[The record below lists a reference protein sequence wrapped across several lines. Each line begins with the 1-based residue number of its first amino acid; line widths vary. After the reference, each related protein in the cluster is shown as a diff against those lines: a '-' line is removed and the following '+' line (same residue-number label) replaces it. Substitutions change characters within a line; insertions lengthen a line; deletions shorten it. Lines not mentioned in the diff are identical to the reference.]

1 MTKIIESNNIDFGV
15 VEEFKSKKVTG
26 TISNTGTER
35 VTLSDLISSR
45 NEFVVNL
52 SKLRMEPKFP
62 ASSTIY
68 FVDDEFHVQYS
79 DGSYATTDQGF
90 GQAGTTDSDG
100 KLTVTSLPSKSVTMV
115 TPVLTADTEG
125 TISGTALYVTT
136 VNVYY
141 RLSTDTLWTLFD
153 SGITVIAGAYTA
165 TGTIATAGTYDFL
178 VTDADDPTVR
188 DQLDDVVVASGATG
202 TLTMNA
208 TCVASPPEDVETEAG
223 TLTMNATCV
232 ASPPEDA

>member
-100 KLTVTSLPSKSVTMV
+100 KLTVTSLPAKSVTMT
-115 TPVLTADTEG
+115 TPVLTAG
-125 TISGTALYVTT
+125 VAGNVAGTANCTT

-178 VTDADDPTVR
+178 VTDADNPTVR
-188 DQLDDVVVASGATG
+188 DQLDDVEVASGQTAI
-202 TLTMNA
+202 LTMNA
-208 TCVASPPEDVETEAG
+208 TCVALTPEDVETQAG

-232 ASPPEDA
+232 ASPPTDV